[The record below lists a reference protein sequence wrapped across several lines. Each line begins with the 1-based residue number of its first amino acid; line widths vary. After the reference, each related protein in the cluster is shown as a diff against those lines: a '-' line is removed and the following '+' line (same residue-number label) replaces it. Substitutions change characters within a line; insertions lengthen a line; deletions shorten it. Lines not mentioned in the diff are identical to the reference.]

1 MSVVNQIPK
10 SEDGYGVKYTT
21 ESGNEYVI
29 SHNTIKKRFTLWKS
43 LEKGY
48 EKIGTANSPI
58 DLYKKCN

>member
-10 SEDGYGVKYTT
+10 SENGYGVRYIT

-29 SHNTIKKRFTLWKS
+29 SHNKTKQRFTLWKDVES
-43 LEKGY
+43 GY

>member
-29 SHNTIKKRFTLWKS
+29 SHNKIKKRFTALKS
-43 LEKGY
+43 LLH
-48 EKIGTANSPI
+48 ITNNSRSDPQI
-58 DLYKKCN
+58 